1 MQLQVMLR
9 LAIKSIFMSKKTAF
23 RFFVA
28 DEQRCSLTWSLTI
41 QKNDIYVSHS
51 GSRQDKISLHESG
64 KYQWS
69 VRSEQLASVPFAKN
83 NRHIARW
90 NNPSA
95 PPGSLTRQFFVLI
108 AASEL
113 QLNRARPAKQA
124 TFLRAPSMGWA
135 TRVDFVFFTP
145 ETGKQVASTEWYP
158 KPVFEARLP
167 SGRILLVTHS
177 LVPIDQ
183 AMAIKFDAVKEMG
196 KLEGKKHEQNA
207 SRALA
212 RIKDSHGVWGMAEV
226 LISCSPPPNPSSA
239 TTDDS

>member
-1 MQLQVMLR
+1 
-9 LAIKSIFMSKKTAF
+9 MSKKTAF

-28 DEQRCSLTWSLTI
+28 DEQRCSSTWSLTI
-41 QKNDIYVSHS
+41 QKNDLYVSHS

-69 VRSEQLASVPFAKN
+69 VRSEQVFSVPFAKD

-108 AASEL
+108 PASEL
-113 QLNRARPAKQA
+113 QFDRARPVKQA
-124 TFLRAPSMGWA
+124 TFLPAPSMGWA
-135 TRVDFVFFTP
+135 SRIDFIFFTP
-145 ETGKQVASTEWYP
+145 EVAKQVANTEWDP
-158 KPVFEARLP
+158 KPLFEAKLA

-183 AMAIKFDAVKEMG
+183 ATAIKFSAVKEMG
-196 KLEGKKHEQNA
+196 RVEGEKHKQNA

-212 RIKDSHGVWGMAEV
+212 KIRDPYGVWGMAEI
-226 LISCSPPPNPSSA
+226 LINRQPPPSA
-239 TTDDS
+239 VSTD